1 MEGEVIK
8 TITSSSLQIP
18 LALLGSP
25 EVESVKNTPSQL
37 GKIPLL
43 EISAELLFYAYLI
56 IQIIP
61 TSLLGL
67 KPSLLLAFSVLGIDV
82 SIICSAE
89 KYVDQ
94 EFFEIFVEFFDTFV
108 VDRDITFQYVF
119 QCQLFQ
125 IVFITVSK
133 DL

>member
-25 EVESVKNTPSQL
+25 EVESVMNTPSRL

-67 KPSLLLAFSVLGIDV
+67 KPSLLAFSVLGTDV
-82 SIICSAE
+82 SIICSTE
-89 KYVDQ
+89 KYVNQ
-94 EFFEIFVEFFDTFV
+94 EGFFLLNSLTLLLLTVT
-108 VDRDITFQYVF
+108 YVF

-125 IVFITVSK
+125 IVFIRVSK
-133 DL
+133 GL